1 MINDMN
7 KLAEE
12 NLSEGAALLD
22 YQTQRLQ
29 GLISEMV
36 HCCQD
41 RMVFQSQ
48 KFDLPQAELRCLML
62 FGDERY
68 LTVKSIAQRLEVAKS
83 RVTKI
88 LEGMEAR
95 GLVSRTDDP
104 QDGRIRLISL
114 TPEGRRRAQQIGG
127 FLRDVHQR
135 ILLQFEEDQRL
146 EIIGALESLRTAMEV
161 VKQGLK

>member
-1 MINDMN
+1 MN
-7 KLAEE
+7 KFSAEHAA
-12 NLSEGAALLD
+12 EGLALLD

-29 GLISEMV
+29 GLIGEMV

-41 RMVFQSQ
+41 RLVFQSQ

-88 LEGMEAR
+88 LEGLEAR

-114 TPEGRRRAQQIGG
+114 TPEGRRRAQQVGE
-127 FLRDVHQR
+127 FLAEVHQR
-135 ILLQFEEDQRL
+135 ILLQFEDAQRL
-146 EIIGALESLRTAMEV
+146 EIIAALETLRTAMEV

>member
-1 MINDMN
+1 MN
-7 KLAEE
+7 KTTEAHLEE
-12 NLSEGAALLD
+12 GHALLD

-29 GLISEMV
+29 GLIGEMI

-62 FGDERY
+62 FGHERY

-88 LEGMEAR
+88 LDGLEAR
-95 GLVSRTDDP
+95 GMVNRTDDP

-114 TPEGRRRAQQIGG
+114 TPEGRRRAQVVTEFVKDI
-127 FLRDVHQR
+127 HQR
-135 ILLQFEEDQRL
+135 ILLQFEGEQRM

>member
-1 MINDMN
+1 MN
-7 KLAEE
+7 KLAEAKPAE
-12 NLSEGAALLD
+12 SDSLLD
-22 YQTQRLQ
+22 YQTLRLK
-29 GLISEMV
+29 GLMGEMV

-41 RMVFQSQ
+41 RMIFQAR

-88 LEGMEAR
+88 LDGMEAR
-95 GLVSRTDDP
+95 GLISRTGDP
-104 QDGRIRLISL
+104 QDGRIRLIGL
-114 TPEGRRRAQQIGG
+114 TPEGRRRAQAVAEFVHQI
-127 FLRDVHQR
+127 HQR
-135 ILLQFEEDQRL
+135 ILLQISPQERQDV
-146 EIIGALESLRTAMEV
+146 IAALDSLRAAMEV

>member
-1 MINDMN
+1 MN
-7 KLAEE
+7 KYAEAKSPE
-12 NLSEGAALLD
+12 NDSLLD
-22 YQTQRLQ
+22 YQTQRLKS
-29 GLISEMV
+29 LIGEMV

-41 RMVFQSQ
+41 RMVFQAR

-88 LEGMEAR
+88 LEGMESR

-104 QDGRIRLISL
+104 RDGRVRLIGL
-114 TPEGRRRAQQIGG
+114 TPEGRRRAQAVAD
-127 FLRDVHQR
+127 FVHQIHQQ
-135 ILLQFEEDQRL
+135 ILLRLPAEERQA
-146 EIIGALESLRTAMEV
+146 IIAALENLRVAMEA
-161 VKQGLK
+161 VKRELK

>member
-1 MINDMN
+1 MN
-7 KLAEE
+7 KIGAEHAAE
-12 NLSEGAALLD
+12 DVALLD

-29 GLISEMV
+29 GLIGEMV

-41 RMVFQSQ
+41 RMIFQSQ

-88 LEGMEAR
+88 LEGLEAR

-114 TPEGRRRAQQIGG
+114 TPEGRRRAQQVGE
-127 FLRDVHQR
+127 FLRGLHQR

-146 EIIGALESLRTAMEV
+146 EIIGVLESLRTAMEV